1 MTITQIMYITHR
13 CLKYDSIKKPKTVVS
28 EEEDMD
34 DPRMELPPPEEL
46 GEWLRATRSEHG
58 VTQTELAERLDVS
71 PSQISRI
78 ESRQGGARYETLY
91 RLQQELLTVID
102 ATSTIQVKDV
112 LTRKHDVRSSA
123 YELVAV
129 APDDSVETAV
139 EQMEELNISQLP
151 VIEASGQSAGRLTE
165 RYLLG
170 LTTLPTEARPH
181 ILTPFPVIPAATPAT
196 LALHL
201 LDTTQN
207 HSPQTGHT
215 VIVDLAGT
223 ADVDSVNPSDSPR
236 VALLQT

>member
-1 MTITQIMYITHR
+1 MIITQIMYLTHR
-13 CLKYDSIKKPKTVVS
+13 CFKYDSIKKPKTVVS

-91 RLQQELLTVID
+91 RLQQELLTLID
-102 ATSTIQVKDV
+102 ATSTMQVKDV

-129 APDDSVETAV
+129 APDDTVETAV
-139 EQMEELNISQLP
+139 EQIEELNISQLP

-165 RYLLG
+165 RYLLNVTD
-170 LTTLPTEARPH
+170 LTTEVRRHMRTPFPEIPADAPAMLARDLLDTNEAVLITPGQTDLVDLDGNPYVG
-181 ILTPFPVIPAATPAT
+181 ILTP
-196 LALHL
+196 
-201 LDTTQN
+201 
-207 HSPQTGHT
+207 
-215 VIVDLAGT
+215 
-223 ADVDSVNPSDSPR
+223 SDFAR
-236 VALLQT
+236 VEKV